1 MTILSD
7 FELILFLVLKISNSE
22 GKMEIETTCVT
33 FVVSEIFNEQNR
45 YLRKPETFHH
55 PIVGYHEQDDSQP

>member
-1 MTILSD
+1 
-7 FELILFLVLKISNSE
+7 
-22 GKMEIETTCVT
+22 MEIETTCVT

-55 PIVGYHEQDDSQP
+55 PIVGYHEQDDSQS